1 MDTIIQVDN
10 IYFYYKPGLEKF
22 FFKVYIFLK
31 VLPIKYFFWP
41 WCQYSQIQSE
51 DDIDMSFLLRT
62 TTSSTDVSWPYFF
75 PKIFLLQT
83 PGLDII
89 YK

>member
-31 VLPIKYFFWP
+31 VLPIKYFFGHDVNKVR
-41 WCQYSQIQSE
+41 YS
-51 DDIDMSFLLRT
+51 
-62 TTSSTDVSWPYFF
+62 
-75 PKIFLLQT
+75 
-83 PGLDII
+83 
-89 YK
+89 